1 MLRESTE
8 DFHPSLL
15 RNQDVKIIKSHNIIG
30 CNQKNYQRRNK
41 YFDIDFH

>member
-30 CNQKNYQRRNK
+30 NQKNYQRRNK